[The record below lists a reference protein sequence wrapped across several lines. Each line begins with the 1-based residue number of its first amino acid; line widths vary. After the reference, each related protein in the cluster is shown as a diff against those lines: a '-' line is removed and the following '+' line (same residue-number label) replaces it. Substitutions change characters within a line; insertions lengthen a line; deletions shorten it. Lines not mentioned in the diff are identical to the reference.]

1 MSSLYQK
8 LKVIFPSMN
17 FIFSH
22 RQSVLSVFFALL
34 LVFSFASMATAQDG
48 EDDVN
53 KAVELFNQGQDAH
66 EKGDYDAAVKAYEE
80 AIKIFP
86 EFAEAEYQLGNAYLA
101 QNKPERA
108 ETAFRRALELR
119 EDWTLPMTSLGALLV
134 EQNEYAEA
142 EKLLN
147 AAIELDDAN
156 FLAYSA
162 LADMRLKQKSS
173 ADVLKNLLEKLKVLT
188 SKAKPTASVWASRA
202 SLENAL
208 GDKSSAKTSLSR
220 ALAIDASNKNALMER
235 AEIELSENDIKG
247 AMQDA
252 NTLARI
258 APDSLPVK
266 LLQARVYAAD
276 GKTVEAMKI
285 LDSISSPTVE
295 VTNLR
300 NKLMTGGTENA
311 AELEKQLETDPKS
324 VTILGKLCYLYRVD
338 NPLKSLEYC
347 RRASEAAPNNLAF
360 AVGYG
365 AALVQAKQYENAVI
379 ILRKIIQIAPD
390 NYTSHANLATAL
402 FQLKRY
408 KEAITEYN
416 WLTEKQPE
424 LAIAYYFLAISH
436 DSLGQYLDA
445 MANYQQFLK
454 LADKQQNQVEIEK
467 VNLRLPVLQK
477 QIKGKK

>member
-22 RQSVLSVFFALL
+22 RQSFLSVFLALFI
-34 LVFSFASMATAQDG
+34 FSFAAYCPAQDG
-48 EDDVN
+48 DGEVE

-66 EKGDYDAAVKAYEE
+66 EKGDLAAAVKSYEE

-86 EFAEAEYQLGNAYLA
+86 EFAEAEYQLGNAFLA
-101 QNKPERA
+101 LNKPERA
-108 ETAFRRALELR
+108 EIAYRRALELR

-134 EQNEYAEA
+134 EQNEFAEA
-142 EKLLN
+142 EKLLS
-147 AAIELDDAN
+147 AAIELEDSN
-156 FLAYSA
+156 FLAYAA
-162 LADMRLKQKSS
+162 LADLRLKTKSS
-173 ADVLKNLLEKLKVLT
+173 PEILKTLLEKLKILT
-188 SKAKPTASVWASRA
+188 SKAKPTASVWAARA

-208 GDKSSAKTSLSR
+208 GDKASAKMSLSR
-220 ALAIDASNKNALMER
+220 ALAIDSNNKNALMER
-235 AEIELSENDIKG
+235 AEIALVESDTKS

-252 NTLARI
+252 QTLSRI
-258 APDSLPVK
+258 SPDSVPIK

-276 GKTVEAMKI
+276 GKTGEAVKI
-285 LDSISSPTVE
+285 LDSISSPTAE
-295 VTNLR
+295 ITTLR
-300 NKLMTGGTENA
+300 NKLLAGDTENV
-311 AELEKQLETDPKS
+311 AELEKQLETDAKNAA
-324 VTILGKLCYLYRVD
+324 ILGRLCNLYRVN
-338 NPLKSLEYC
+338 NPVKSLEYC
-347 RRASEAAPNNLAF
+347 RRANEAEPNNLNH

-365 AALVQAKQYENAVI
+365 AALVQAKQFENAVI

-390 NYTSHANLATAL
+390 NFTSHANLATAL
-402 FQLKRY
+402 YQLKRY
-408 KEAITEYN
+408 KEAITEYS

-454 LADKQQNQVEIEK
+454 LADAKQNQLEIDK

-477 QIKGKK
+477 QIKKK